1 MASKVV
7 LPENPGHMKVN
18 GTTRVR
24 IEYVL
29 TFNTNDTVEAGD
41 TPLQRRR
48 MRGNKSTPNPGLT
61 SSSLNSGEKEVI

>member
-7 LPENPGHMKVN
+7 LPENPRHMKGN
-18 GTTRVR
+18 GTTRVI

-29 TFNTNDTVEAGD
+29 TFNTNNMVEAKD

-48 MRGNKSTPNPGLT
+48 MSENKSTPNPGLA
-61 SSSLNSGEKEVI
+61 SSSLNLGEKEVI